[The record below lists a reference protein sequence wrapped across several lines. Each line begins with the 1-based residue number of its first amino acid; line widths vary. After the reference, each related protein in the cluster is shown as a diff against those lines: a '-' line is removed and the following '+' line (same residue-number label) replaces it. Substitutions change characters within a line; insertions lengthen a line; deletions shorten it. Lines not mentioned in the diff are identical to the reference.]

1 MNDALPKL
9 REQLRDLKQM
19 NASGQL
25 DKAAF
30 DTARTALEAQLL
42 DAVIA
47 APQATPT
54 MGRGWVWAGVGALV
68 LAVGGGMI
76 WKAASRPGG
85 TPAAQAAAT
94 PAAAAAPTGS
104 APGAMA
110 AAAPHG
116 VAPPQIESMVGQLV
130 ARLQS
135 QPDDADGWNM
145 LGRTYMSI
153 KRYPDAVAAYERAAK
168 LRPGDAD
175 TLADYADALAVSKG
189 GQLEGEPARLLE
201 AALKLQPDHLK
212 ALALSGTAA
221 FNRSDFA
228 AAVQFWDRT
237 VQVGP
242 ADSPIVAMARGGAA
256 EARQR
261 GKLAPAKLP

>member
-1 MNDALPKL
+1 MTDSLPKL

-47 APQATPT
+47 APQATQSAS
-54 MGRGWVWAGVGALV
+54 RGWVWAGAGALV
-68 LAVGGGMI
+68 LVVGAGVM

-85 TPAAQAAAT
+85 TAAA
-94 PAAAAAPTGS
+94 PAAAAPAAPPAGGS

-110 AAAPHG
+110 AAAPHS

-135 QPDDADGWNM
+135 QPDDADGWSM

-153 KRYPDAVAAYERAAK
+153 KRYPDAVAAYERAVK

-175 TLADYADALAVSKG
+175 TLADFADAMAVSKG
-189 GQLEGEPARLLE
+189 GQLEGEPARLLD

-221 FNRSDFA
+221 FNRGDFA
-228 AAVQFWDRT
+228 AAVQYWDRT

-261 GKLAPAKLP
+261 GKLAPTKLP